1 MIWNSFDMFG
11 ARAGLYHRLF
21 LISLPVGLFLLYASN
36 TRLLGGIILIFG
48 IPSFRSLRNK
58 EVSKF

>member
-1 MIWNSFDMFG
+1 MFG